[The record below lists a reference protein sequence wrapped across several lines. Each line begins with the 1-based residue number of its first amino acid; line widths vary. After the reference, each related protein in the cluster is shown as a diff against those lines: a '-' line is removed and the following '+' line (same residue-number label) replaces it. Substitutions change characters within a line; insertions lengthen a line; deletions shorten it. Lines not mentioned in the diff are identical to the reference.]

1 MCVRLRLTPL
11 AARTAVLIQFRAR
24 FLFDFHFHF
33 RMDSIKRTDGQ
44 SSFVASSENLF
55 SFSMR
60 DPLWSLPDADADGCW
75 LVVPFRHSLNF
86 KRANAQNRI
95 KCAKCREQTGKSG
108 SSDVWM
114 VGWLAGCAS
123 SHSHAMR

>member
-1 MCVRLRLTPL
+1 MQPQYQRQIGTCTHMYIGQVGEACAFDLDSLHWQPGLRF
-11 AARTAVLIQFRAR
+11 LIQFRAR

-60 DPLWSLPDADADGCW
+60 DPLWSLPDA
-75 LVVPFRHSLNF
+75 
-86 KRANAQNRI
+86 
-95 KCAKCREQTGKSG
+95 
-108 SSDVWM
+108 
-114 VGWLAGCAS
+114 
-123 SHSHAMR
+123 